1 MIKAS
6 VAIQVIPDAENN
18 KEKLKII
25 DEVIAYIE
33 SSGLKMFVSP
43 FETTIEGDFD
53 KLMEIVK
60 NCQLIAIKSGA
71 KGVKSYVKIFFNPND
86 GILTI
91 NEKTDKY
98 LDKNSKM

>member
-1 MIKAS
+1 MVKAS
-6 VAIQVIPDAENN
+6 VAIQILPDAENDN
-18 KEKLKII
+18 EKIKII
-25 DEVIAYIE
+25 DEVISYIE
-33 SSGLKMFVSP
+33 SLGLKMFVSP

-71 KGVKSYVKIFFNPND
+71 NGVKSYVKIFFNPNE

-98 LDKNSKM
+98 TNKNSKL